1 MSDSKRND
9 LVVAGD
15 DPLLDPSLDVP
26 EPPKSSPISFLG
38 NVDILRQL
46 TLILGLAICLAIAV
60 FILLWGKE
68 PEMRPLGQ
76 YSTEE
81 LVKTLDYLDQQK
93 ITYKVDGNSV
103 LVPINEYS
111 NIALQLKR
119 AGMGQ
124 PEMATGDALLLKDSG
139 FGVSQRLEGER
150 LKYSREQQLA
160 RAIEQYQNIGKAT
173 VLLAIPKENVFAR
186 NDRKPSATVVVALK
200 GSGSLKQEEVDAI
213 VDTVASAVH
222 GLEPGRVTVTDQN
235 GRLLNSGS
243 QDPVSAKT
251 RKEFE
256 MQQKKEAEYKQKIDS
271 ILIPVLGVD
280 NYTAEV
286 DISLDFTQEEQTRKS
301 YNPDLP
307 AVRSEMTV
315 EDNNV
320 GNGAMGIPGALSNQP
335 PLNSDIPQQATNT
348 GAQEKQINGRSRK
361 EATRNYE
368 LDTTIS
374 RTQRS
379 MGGIRRLTV
388 SVGVDY
394 TKGAA
399 GDGKATRVPR
409 TQAELDT
416 IRRLLKGGLGFDVSR
431 GDSLEVVSLPFNRP
445 ELTDAEVQGSLLD
458 NPRFLSAVRISA
470 SVLVI
475 IVLIVSVV
483 RPMLNR
489 LLYPEAKPEGK
500 EVDMDAGLAL
510 EGDDELS
517 LLAAQVDMHEPI
529 FGVRNGQLVLPD
541 LHKDEDLLKAVRALV
556 SNEPDLAAQVVKEWV
571 LREMSK

>member
-15 DPLLDPSLDVP
+15 DPLLDPSLGVP
-26 EPPKSSPISFLG
+26 EPAKSSPISFLG

-111 NIALQLKR
+111 NISLQLKR

-200 GSGSLKQEEVDAI
+200 GSGTLKQEEVDAI